1 MRIVIFNWRTRKST
15 LFKRF
20 DYLSDAVDFAKKI
33 NKKSQVQKKN
43 IVEIDPKNNKWD
55 IIFATEDLE
64 HMVDPESLNAK
75 LLKLFSIN
83 GTLIITVAD
92 ERKDQLEAF
101 QYNEDNKFYV
111 NHINFW
117 SSESFGIF
125 MNKLLGRKAITGVIE
140 DRKSNL
146 NNKLIS
152 IIHATN

>member
-1 MRIVIFNWRTRKST
+1 M
-15 LFKRF
+15 LKRF

-55 IIFATEDLE
+55 IIFATEDLK

-117 SSESFGIF
+117 RSESFGRF